1 MFCFPQCRPCD
12 FTVENCFFGISC
24 YSHACVCTIY
34 EKTKAKF
41 PWDQALG
48 ESIMFKL
55 KRSVG
60 LGKSVIML
68 NRLCFVKQLSEHN
81 FFYFCISLSGIWFFV
96 FWVMNYHFKVS
107 KVVHIFVSFWIF
119 RACWV
124 ARRVYDFS
132 TCKQGAFTWVQN
144 LHCMILMPT
153 SGQLTTKFPAH
164 SALVKWKHKTCVA
177 GWGQKIVLPIKSK

>member
-60 LGKSVIML
+60 LEKSVIML

-81 FFYFCISLSGIWFFV
+81 FFYFCISLLGIWFFCLLGHELSLQSELSGS
-96 FWVMNYHFKVS
+96 Y
-107 KVVHIFVSFWIF
+107 FVSFWIF
-119 RACWV
+119 RACQV
-124 ARRVYDFS
+124 ARGVYDSPHATAISNKEPSLGLKTYVVWFL
-132 TCKQGAFTWVQN
+132 C
-144 LHCMILMPT
+144 
-153 SGQLTTKFPAH
+153 QL
-164 SALVKWKHKTCVA
+164 LVN
-177 GWGQKIVLPIKSK
+177 

>member
-60 LGKSVIML
+60 LEKSVIML

-96 FWVMNYHFKVS
+96 FWVMNYHFKVN
-107 KVVHIFVSFWIF
+107 KVVHSLCHFGFLGH
-119 RACWV
+119 
-124 ARRVYDFS
+124 ARLLEES
-132 TCKQGAFTWVQN
+132 
-144 LHCMILMPT
+144 MISPHATAISNKEPSLGLKT
-153 SGQLTTKFPAH
+153 YVVWFLCQL
-164 SALVKWKHKTCVA
+164 LVN
-177 GWGQKIVLPIKSK
+177 